1 MKSLKTPLGIFAILY
16 LIYGIIMNIRMFTQ
30 KMWPTYLFFISM
42 IIGILFLFLNKP
54 TKQLKNYKFWQ
65 IIIGIIPVTFF
76 FVYMQ
81 IVNIKYDTN
90 VQNITNENVSSLK
103 KGIKKIEFSKYQG
116 SELSVFYKDFE
127 KEITEIVWN
136 DEPPA
141 KLSGVTFVINEKK
154 YYDIELDSIPKLFK
168 MNLNMNWKMNEVG
181 NSKIRN
187 IKLIEENNE

>member
-1 MKSLKTPLGIFAILY
+1 MKNLKTPLGIFAILY
-16 LIYGIIMNIRMFTQ
+16 LIYGIIMNIRMFTE

-90 VQNITNENVSSLK
+90 VQNPTNENVLSLK
-103 KGIKKIEFSKYQG
+103 TGIKKIEFSKYKG

-127 KEITEIVWN
+127 KEITEIIWN

-141 KLSGVTFVINEKK
+141 KLSGVTFVINENK